1 MYLQNPANTPP
12 AKAATPRFSAKTERA
27 LTKMTLLC
35 LIQNFLQE
43 MNHFSYIDTKIR
55 THTMDGQIIQ
65 LLIQAIIDSG
75 DYTLEGIAYHTQ
87 TPLDILMDAATGIS
101 CDISIHTWIRI
112 TALFLN
118 ARPDIGNIVINRLL
132 HSLQKGKAAFEYL
145 LIEQ

>member
-1 MYLQNPANTPP
+1 MIVCDPANS
-12 AKAATPRFSAKTERA
+12 ALFKATHPRFTLKTERA

-55 THTMDGQIIQ
+55 THTMDGPLIQ
-65 LLIQAIIDSG
+65 MLIQAILESG
-75 DYTLEGIAYHTQ
+75 EYTLEGIAYYTQ
-87 TPLDILMDAATGIS
+87 TPLDILMDAATGLR
-101 CDISIHTWIRI
+101 CDFSIHSWTRL

-132 HSLQKGKAAFEYL
+132 HSLQKGKSAFEYL
-145 LIEQ
+145 LTEQ